1 MTDDRH
7 YKLTT
12 HQQPDAR
19 LAVSETKCHYTSPG
33 QDVHRSDQGRE
44 GETDVCERE
53 RVGGP
58 SPGSRMHATA
68 NFRGN
73 KDRRNVLN

>member
-1 MTDDRH
+1 MKDDRH
-7 YKLTT
+7 YKPTT
-12 HQQPDAR
+12 HRSPTPVSW
-19 LAVSETKCHYTSPG
+19 VSETRCHYTSPG
-33 QDVHRSDQGRE
+33 QDVRRSDQ

-53 RVGGP
+53 RVGGR